1 MLFNRADVEQ
11 TAVEE
16 APKPASPVSVMLA
29 GILLIAGAIVFL
41 WYAPSSYQ
49 VYLALHIVLAVVWVG
64 GDVTLTTLGI
74 VFERKGD
81 GEALAQ
87 LGKMGAWIGTR
98 VYTPTLFALFAL
110 GVVLVE
116 KGNWGWGTFWIDF
129 AIVGWAIATIVGVG
143 FVGPELGRIDK
154 AAAEHGPTSPEV
166 GRRVKRLFTV
176 FRFDTALL
184 VLIVI
189 AMVAKPTF

>member
-1 MLFNRADVEQ
+1 VEP
-11 TAVEE
+11 TVVED
-16 APKPASPVSVMLA
+16 APKAASPVSVMLA
-29 GILLIAGAIVFL
+29 GILLVAGAIVFL

-49 VYLALHIVLAVVWVG
+49 VYLALHIVAIVVWVG

-81 GEALAQ
+81 GAALAE

-98 VYTPTLFALFAL
+98 VYTPTLFAVFAL
-110 GVVLVE
+110 GVVLIQ
-116 KGNWGWGTFWIDF
+116 KGPWGWGIFWIDF
-129 AIVGWAIATIVGVG
+129 AIAGWAIATIVGVA
-143 FVGPELGRIDK
+143 FVGPELGRIEK

-166 GRRVKRLFTV
+166 ARRVKRLFTV

-189 AMVAKPTF
+189 DMVAKPTF

>member
-16 APKPASPVSVMLA
+16 APKPASPISVMLA

-129 AIVGWAIATIVGVG
+129 AIAGWAIATIVGVG